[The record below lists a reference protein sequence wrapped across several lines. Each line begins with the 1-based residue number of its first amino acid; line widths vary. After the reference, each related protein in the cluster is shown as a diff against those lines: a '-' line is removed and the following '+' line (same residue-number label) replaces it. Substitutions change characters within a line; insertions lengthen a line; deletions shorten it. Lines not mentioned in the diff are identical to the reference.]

1 MRLSTLVEGT
11 MKADV
16 RTDVPMLGA
25 TRILELQGLGLAV
38 YYLVLALPPARLALS
53 NTRAVPEFLWK
64 LNRSPGLKFPCPM
77 YTPHCVQRQPGTHS
91 TVIEP
96 S

>member
-38 YYLVLALPPARLALS
+38 YYLVLALPPARLAL
-53 NTRAVPEFLWK
+53 
-64 LNRSPGLKFPCPM
+64 
-77 YTPHCVQRQPGTHS
+77 
-91 TVIEP
+91 
-96 S
+96 